1 MPHGRAREREESFV
15 YSGKRN
21 ERERT
26 GSVCARDSS
35 CVIWIVGN
43 RWLKRDEQQQ
53 QQRKRMERRRD
64 ESLCTTALL
73 PFAIIQRRKAK
84 RKIPKNF
91 VAPVPDIGNQRDDA
105 IRRRSGENNV
115 DIKDL
120 FGGKSIGL
128 KKQKKNKKGEISNDA
143 WEINHRNCCWRIH
156 QMWAQCWLEAADGA
170 PTHFPSFTVV
180 DDDEAFARRKQGK
193 VLELFNSSPTC
204 CHVTGMKHLSMF
216 KTSSNIDQRERERP
230 KLSF

>member
-128 KKQKKNKKGEISNDA
+128 KKTKTKRTKYRTMRGKSIIGT
-143 WEINHRNCCWRIH
+143 
-156 QMWAQCWLEAADGA
+156 AADEFIRCA
-170 PTHFPSFTVV
+170 PSADWKLQTALPRTFP
-180 DDDEAFARRKQGK
+180 
-193 VLELFNSSPTC
+193 LLPSST
-204 CHVTGMKHLSMF
+204 TTKHLFVGNKEKCLNYSIAHQLVVMWRGW
-216 KTSSNIDQRERERP
+216 SIYLCSRLLPI
-230 KLSF
+230 